1 VTSPPAPRQA
11 EKTRMF
17 FQEQLVAEVKA
28 IHARLAMVESKCIE
42 VDKTL
47 RPQHKPGG
55 NPPPLDNMQYQAL
68 LALHRAL
75 FHEHHDFFL
84 APQHPLAYPSLRRVT
99 AKSIM
104 PAGMAIGMDVR
115 GRLSCY
121 FAIPARPTAVQHRLP
136 VSIGPPFFRHDR
148 ARSLRDSKRRRY
160 GLLPRPC
167 LWLFI
172 ANTIDMLDVA
182 GWQSK
187 PATTRRG
194 VGRAGRE
201 PQAERQNAVP
211 TTT

>member
-1 VTSPPAPRQA
+1 VATMDDRDVARFDQGDGAEGVTSPPAPRQA

-17 FQEQLVAEVKA
+17 FHKQLVAEVKA
-28 IHARLAMVESKCIE
+28 IYARLAMVESKCIE

-55 NPPPLDNMQYQAL
+55 NPPPFDNMQFQAL
-68 LALHRAL
+68 LALDRAL
-75 FHEHHDFFL
+75 LHEHHDFFL
-84 APQHPLAYPSLRRVT
+84 APQHPSASPAPGRLA
-99 AKSIM
+99 AKSAM
-104 PAGMAIGMDVR
+104 PAHV
-115 GRLSCY
+115 
-121 FAIPARPTAVQHRLP
+121 
-136 VSIGPPFFRHDR
+136 VSTGVPFSRHDR
-148 ARSLRDSKRRRY
+148 AGSLGDSKSRRY

-172 ANTIDMLDVA
+172 ANTIDMLDVT

-187 PATTRRG
+187 PAATRRG

-201 PQAERQNAVP
+201 PQAERRNAVP